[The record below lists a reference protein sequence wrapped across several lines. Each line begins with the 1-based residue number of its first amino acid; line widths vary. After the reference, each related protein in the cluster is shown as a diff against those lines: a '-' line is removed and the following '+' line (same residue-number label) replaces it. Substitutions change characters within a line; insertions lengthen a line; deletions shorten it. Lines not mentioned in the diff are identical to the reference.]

1 MKTLLTQGY
10 GFTNWTAIEFVSK
23 VGKHEIIMFQIP
35 DKSQFCIQLRPTP
48 TSGHF
53 RPSGNSLIYDEFDKS
68 FAKCK

>member
-23 VGKHEIIMFQIP
+23 VGKHETIIFQIP
-35 DKSQFCIQLRPTP
+35 VESQFCIQLRPTP